1 LRITRKG
8 SSVDKKKHKSVGNG
22 SGSVYPRRNKD
33 GKITGYLGSYFGPD
47 GKRRY
52 VSGKTRT
59 EARENLRGAMG
70 NADKGL
76 VYDAGT
82 LTVGAYLAR
91 WLSDIEGT
99 VSSRRYPST
108 GPSTPNYSGEIQVAH
123 PL

>member
-8 SSVDKKKHKSVGNG
+8 SSVDKKKHKSVRNG

-52 VSGKTRT
+52 VSGKTKT
-59 EARENLRGAMG
+59 EARENLRAAMG

-91 WLSDIEGT
+91 WLSDIEAPCRAAGILPLAQAPRIT
-99 VSSRRYPST
+99 LVRYR
-108 GPSTPNYSGEIQVAH
+108 
-123 PL
+123 